1 MQKNRGFPMSVR
13 SLRLS
18 GLTGLSVA
26 AVLFAIAVAPAAIA
40 QGGPGGP
47 PPVTVAKPVVK
58 PIVEMD
64 EYTGRFDAI
73 GAVEVRARVSGYL
86 ETVHF
91 QDGATVNQGDLLFT
105 IDRRTYQAAFNQ
117 AQATLNTRQT
127 EFDLAKV
134 EFERYQ
140 RLTQTG
146 AAAAATLDQRR
157 QTFLAAQANIAG
169 ARAALET
176 ARLNLSFTEIRAPIA
191 GRISRKLVTEGN
203 LVREN
208 ETLLTTIVQLDPVHF
223 YFDIDE
229 RSYLAYQRIARQNGG
244 NGNGKGLPVAVQLSD
259 EKVFSH
265 KGVLDFTDNRL
276 DAATGTMRLRA
287 VFENKDLFLTPGLFG
302 RIAVPGSP
310 EYQGILLPDEAI
322 LTDLDRRYVY
332 VVGADGA
339 VQQRPVRLG
348 SRTDSYRIIRDG
360 LKGDETVVINGL
372 QRVRM
377 GGGRVTPQPVTLP
390 PVWQGLLALP
400 QPGAPAQQ
408 GAPK

>member
-1 MQKNRGFPMSVR
+1 MSVR

-18 GLTGLSVA
+18 GLLAA
-26 AVLFAIAVAPAAIA
+26 AVLSFFSFTAPAALA

-64 EYTGRFDAI
+64 EYTGRFDAV

-86 ETVHF
+86 DTVHF

-117 AQATLNTRQT
+117 AQATLNSRQT
-127 EFDLAKV
+127 EFDLAKL

-208 ETLLTTIVQLDPVHF
+208 ETLLTTIVQLDPVYF

-229 RSYLAYQRIARQNGG
+229 RSYLAYQRIAKQNGG

-259 EKVFSH
+259 EKSFTH
-265 KGVLDFTDNRL
+265 KGKLDFTDNRL

-310 EYQGILLPDEAI
+310 EYQAVLLPDEAI

-332 VVGADGA
+332 VVGVDGA
-339 VQQRPVRLG
+339 VQQRPVKLG
-348 SRTDSYRIIRDG
+348 SRTDSYRIVRDG

-372 QRVRM
+372 QRVRL

-390 PVWQGLLALP
+390 PVWQGLMALP
-400 QPGAPAQQ
+400 QPGAQAGAPQ